1 MRDALEL
8 WLNEH
13 PEILLA
19 VLFGSYA
26 AGREHASS
34 DVDLAVATAAPLSV
48 DERVALHLSLSRALD
63 REVDVVDLH
72 TAHGLILI
80 EALQGEWL
88 RRGDVKLLTR
98 IATRHVYEQADFA
111 PLLERAHRQRRQHAF
126 YK

>member
-1 MRDALEL
+1 MRTALEL
-8 WLNEH
+8 WLNER

-19 VLFGSYA
+19 VLFGSFA
-26 AGREHASS
+26 SGREHAQS
-34 DVDLAVATAAPLSV
+34 DVDLAIGAAGPLSI

-63 REVDVVDLH
+63 REVDIVDLH
-72 TAHGLILI
+72 TAHGLILG

-88 RRGDVKLLTR
+88 RRSDLNLLTR

-111 PLLERAHRQRRQHAF
+111 PLLERAHRQRRQNAF